1 MELGEMG
8 MSKKQIPGAKRLE
21 APQGR
26 ILLKAATAVAA
37 AALLASCASAP
48 PKSGKRSK
56 EYFSEKEYGVKA
68 SPRVVNHGQPVPQ
81 GGGRYMVGKPYTV
94 KGRVYTPR
102 ENPRYTATGLASW
115 YGSAF
120 HGRYTANGEVYD
132 MDGLSAAHPT
142 MPLPSYARV
151 TNTSNGRS
159 VVVRVNDRGP
169 YAHDR
174 VIDLSSKTAEVLDMK
189 HHGTVKV
196 KVEYVGPARMEGH
209 DQKML
214 MATYQG
220 PGSSV
225 SGSTMLAL
233 KAPTFRAPSFRAP
246 TQAPVAAP
254 TVMMASM
261 APIPRARPEIYY
273 GGNAYDPALAAYQ
286 ATPQRRVVAEATP
299 MQAAQ
304 PIPAGSNYG
313 ERSLG
318 TITYAEP
325 VGYSDQGM
333 LPAVEPADEYYA
345 PPPRSN
351 RSSYA
356 VEAAVSPAHQAA
368 AEMAAGRTDLQA
380 ALDAAV
386 VRAAADRGAD
396 AAIVQLGV
404 FSNAANADALAARFA
419 DLGRVT
425 TTPVTIGGKPMQS
438 VRLVVADRA
447 TAGSDAVAAVK
458 AAGLTGAYLV
468 TR

>member
-1 MELGEMG
+1 MG
-8 MSKKQIPGAKRLE
+8 MSKNQIPGAERTE

-26 ILLKAATAVAA
+26 ILLRAATAVAA
-37 AALLASCASAP
+37 ALLLASCASAP
-48 PKSGKRSK
+48 PKPTKRSK

-68 SPRVVNHGQPVPQ
+68 SPRVVNYGEPVPQ

-94 KGRVYTPR
+94 KGRVYKPT
-102 ENPRYTATGLASW
+102 ENPRYAAVGLASW

-151 TNTSNGRS
+151 TNTRNGRS
-159 VVVRVNDRGP
+159 VMVRVNDRGP

-214 MATYQG
+214 MASYEG

-233 KAPTFRAPSFRAP
+233 KAPSLRAPSASP
-246 TQAPVAAP
+246 A
-254 TVMMASM
+254 VMMASL

-273 GGNAYDPALAAYQ
+273 GGNAYDPALAA
-286 ATPQRRVVAEATP
+286 AELPPQRHVVADASP
-299 MQAAQ
+299 MQAAAV
-304 PIPAGSNYG
+304 PTGSNYG

-325 VGYSDQGM
+325 VGYSDQDM
-333 LPAVEPADEYYA
+333 LPGVGPDDGYPA
-345 PPPRSN
+345 PPRRSN

-356 VEAAVSPAHQAA
+356 AETQRSQAQQAVEA
-368 AEMAAGRTDLQA
+368 MAAGRPELQS
-380 ALDAAV
+380 ALDAKVARV
-386 VRAAADRGAD
+386 AADRGAD
-396 AAIVQLGV
+396 AEIIQLGV
-404 FSNAANADALAARFA
+404 FASTANVDALAGKLAG
-419 DLGRVT
+419 LGRLTASPLTV
-425 TTPVTIGGKPMQS
+425 GGKPMQS
-438 VRLVVADRA
+438 VRLVVAGNDLSGARA
-447 TAGSDAVAAVK
+447 IEAVK
-458 AAGLTGAYLV
+458 AAGLSGAYLV

>member
-1 MELGEMG
+1 MKSGEMG
-8 MSKKQIPGAKRLE
+8 MSKKQIPGAKRSE

-26 ILLKAATAVAA
+26 ILLKAATVVAA
-37 AALLASCASAP
+37 AAILASCASAP
-48 PKSGKRSK
+48 SKPSKRSK

-68 SPRVVNHGQPVPQ
+68 SPRVVKYGQPVPQ

-102 ENPRYTATGLASW
+102 ENPRYAAVGLASW

-151 TNTSNGRS
+151 TNTRNGRS

-189 HHGTVKV
+189 HHGTSKV

-233 KAPTFRAPSFRAP
+233 KAPALRAP
-246 TQAPVAAP
+246 TASP
-254 TVMMASM
+254 TVMMASL

-273 GGNAYDPALAAYQ
+273 GGNAYDPALATYDAQ
-286 ATPQRRVVAEATP
+286 PQRHVVADAGP
-299 MQAAQ
+299 A
-304 PIPAGSNYG
+304 PVPAGSNYG

-325 VGYSDQGM
+325 IGYSDQGM
-333 LPAVEPADEYYA
+333 PPEVAPADEYYA
-345 PPPRSN
+345 PLPRSN

-356 VEAAVSPAHQAA
+356 AEASASPAQRAA
-368 AEMAAGRTDLQA
+368 AEMASGRGELQG

-386 VRAAADRGAD
+386 ARAAADRGAD

-404 FSNAANADALAARFA
+404 FASAANADALAAKFA
-419 DLGRVT
+419 GLGRVT
-425 TTPVTIGGKPMQS
+425 ATPITVGGKPMQS
-438 VRLVVADRA
+438 VRLVVADQVA
-447 TAGSDAVAAVK
+447 TGSDAVAAVR
-458 AAGLTGAYLV
+458 AAGLAGAYLV

>member
-1 MELGEMG
+1 MG
-8 MSKKQIPGAKRLE
+8 MSKQQILGAKRLE

-26 ILLKAATAVAA
+26 ILLKAATVVAA

-48 PKSGKRSK
+48 SKPSKRSK

-68 SPRVVNHGQPVPQ
+68 SPRVVRHGEPVPQ
-81 GGGRYMVGKPYTV
+81 GGGRYMVGKPYKV

-102 ENPRYTATGLASW
+102 ENPRYTAVGLASW

-151 TNTSNGRS
+151 TNTKNGRS

-169 YAHDR
+169 YAHNR

-189 HHGTVKV
+189 HHGTAKV

-214 MATYQG
+214 MATYKG

-233 KAPTFRAPSFRAP
+233 RAPSFRAP
-246 TQAPVAAP
+246 TASP
-254 TVMMASM
+254 TVMMASL
-261 APIPRARPEIYY
+261 APLPRARPEIYY
-273 GGNAYDPALAAYQ
+273 GGNAYDPALAAY
-286 ATPQRRVVAEATP
+286 AAEPQRRVVAQASP
-299 MQAAQ
+299 VQAAE

-318 TITYAEP
+318 AITYAEP
-325 VGYSDQGM
+325 IGYSDQGM
-333 LPAVEPADEYYA
+333 IPAVAPADDYYA

-356 VEAAVSPAHQAA
+356 AEAPVSPAHRAA
-368 AEMAAGRTDLQA
+368 AELADGRSRLQT

-396 AAIVQLGV
+396 TAIIQLGV
-404 FSNAANADALAARFA
+404 FSNGANADALAARFA
-419 DLGRVT
+419 GLGRVT
-425 TTPVTIGGKPMQS
+425 TTPITIGGKLMQS
-438 VRLVVADRA
+438 VRLVVADRS
-447 TAGSDAVAAVK
+447 TAGSDAVATVR
-458 AAGLTGAYLV
+458 AAGLSGAYLV

>member
-1 MELGEMG
+1 MKIGEMG
-8 MSKKQIPGAKRLE
+8 MSKNQTPGATRLD

-26 ILLKAATAVAA
+26 ILLKAATVVAA

-48 PKSGKRSK
+48 SKPSKRSK

-68 SPRVVNHGQPVPQ
+68 SPRVVKYGQAVPQ

-151 TNTSNGRS
+151 TNTKNGRS

-174 VIDLSSKTAEVLDMK
+174 VIDLSSRTAEVLDMK
-189 HHGTVKV
+189 HHGTAKV

-214 MATYQG
+214 MATYEG

-233 KAPTFRAPSFRAP
+233 KAPSFRAPSFRAP
-246 TQAPVAAP
+246 APAPIAAP
-254 TVMMASM
+254 TVMMASL
-261 APIPRARPEIYY
+261 APIPRSRPETYD
-273 GGNAYDPALAAYQ
+273 GGNAYDPALVAYQ
-286 ATPQRRVVAEATP
+286 AQPQRRVVADASP
-299 MQAAQ
+299 MPAAQ

-325 VGYSDQGM
+325 IGYQDQGM
-333 LPAVEPADEYYA
+333 IPAVADDYYEP
-345 PPPRSN
+345 PRPRSN

-356 VEAAVSPAHQAA
+356 AEPAASPSQRAV
-368 AEMAAGRTDLQA
+368 AEMATGRSDLQV

-386 VRAAADRGAD
+386 GRAAADRSAD
-396 AAIVQLGV
+396 AAIIQLGV
-404 FSNAANADALAARFA
+404 FANAANADQLAARFA

-425 TTPVTIGGKPMQS
+425 TTPMSVGGKSMQS
-438 VRLVVADRA
+438 VRLVVAGRA
-447 TAGSDAVAAVK
+447 VTGVDAIAKVK
-458 AAGLTGAYLV
+458 AAGLSGAYLV